1 MREFLQETTETLRKC
16 GVSIVY
22 LFGSQVEGNQTEK
35 SDIDLGVVFYKEK
48 SQKEIIEL
56 HPELYSCFVTE
67 FSATFEKEVD
77 IVYLQNCSVSF
88 QYYVIRNNH
97 VFYETSPFFRVNYEE
112 HILKEYLDFKPIAE
126 IFSKALLERI

>member
-56 HPELYSCFVTE
+56 HPELYSCFVT
-67 FSATFEKEVD
+67 
-77 IVYLQNCSVSF
+77 
-88 QYYVIRNNH
+88 
-97 VFYETSPFFRVNYEE
+97 
-112 HILKEYLDFKPIAE
+112 
-126 IFSKALLERI
+126 